1 MSYAYAEPKKK
12 SSRSS
17 GPRPADAAPQLD
29 ALRSGAAQPTSA
41 QLGHRIDLS
50 EAMRARMEGA
60 FGANL
65 SGVQLYESKAVE
77 NAGAEAVAQG
87 NRVAF
92 APGKANFS
100 SRSGQELLGHE
111 LSHVVSQA
119 RGEVTGR
126 GFLNNSALE
135 ARADREGAMAAA
147 GEQIHASAA
156 PMGALSTAS
165 AAPAAGP
172 MQAKKKKDKKE
183 DEPAAPT
190 PEEEDQAAAP
200 AADQEQEAAP
210 AAEAVAD
217 QAAAPAADQEE
228 KEQNANGVFSGI
240 SSVGSTV
247 LEQFGDQYSKAGNAF
262 TGAAEKAE
270 TDEEKAGY
278 MQAGLS
284 AQKTSSKL
292 GIANS
297 ALGLTNGLLGFG
309 EVMGMQG
316 AIGDAGTKTMRNGLK
331 YGSGAAGLGLGA
343 AGLGL
348 GAQISGLKA
357 LNSVGDEAAMGNHL
371 ATAGGLGMGAGILG
385 LGAQTLGL
393 GASIDSTR
401 NAAQIQKNMSS
412 NAAAL
417 QSKKDKGGELTEDQD
432 KMRKIFNQASGQAR
446 INKIQGGFDI
456 ASGALGIGKTA
467 ATMGGAA
474 PVASVLGGASSAV
487 KTIGKG
493 VTEYEKDKFQKSTVE
508 DELNIKQNLDDYAQ
522 DEDTAH
528 IWDEIGE
535 KERKTAFLRN
545 KGFASGKV
553 GEAFESITNDRTNYI
568 LGKKKDDADRRAF
581 MDAAQINDKSDNPL
595 APKLTKSAVHSALG
609 GDEKAKYDDMFGDD
623 FQKTLDQDAEDKK
636 NGLTTGKKIKNGLKW
651 FFTKAIPGS
660 FKSLGGKLAGAAM
673 GIGRGIKKG
682 AIGLKNGVVSA
693 AKGIKNLATSKE
705 ARANAWQGIKSG
717 FGKVGSGI
725 KKGAL
730 AVGRGLGKVGKA
742 TANFMGKMVTDP
754 MGTLKDVG
762 SKVGGGLKKAGKYV
776 GGMLK
781 TQGKKISRWY
791 NHGME
796 QLVMNK
802 KNYDKMGGFDRFL
815 WSVKNLPARIAYNFK
830 GARDKTAGR
839 LGNVLKAQALM
850 RYADEKRKK
859 QAS

>member
-172 MQAKKKKDKKE
+172 MQAKKKKGKKE
-183 DEPAAPT
+183 DEPAAT
-190 PEEEDQAAAP
+190 APEEADAAEEETPAAAQEETP
-200 AADQEQEAAP
+200 AAAQEQT
-210 AAEAVAD
+210 
-217 QAAAPAADQEE
+217 PAADQEE

-247 LEQFGDQYSKAGNAF
+247 LEQFGDQYSKAGDTF

-270 TDEEKAGY
+270 TDEEKAGF

-417 QSKKDKGGELTEDQD
+417 QSKKDKGEVLSEDQD

-553 GEAFESITNDRTNYI
+553 GEAFEGITNDRTNYI

>member
-12 SSRSS
+12 SSRGS
-17 GPRPADAAPQLD
+17 GPRPADAAPLLD

-156 PMGALSTAS
+156 PMGALSTVS

-183 DEPAAPT
+183 DEPAAT
-190 PEEEDQAAAP
+190 APEEADAAEEETPAAAQEETP
-200 AADQEQEAAP
+200 AAAQEQT
-210 AAEAVAD
+210 
-217 QAAAPAADQEE
+217 PAADQEE
-228 KEQNANGVFSGI
+228 KEQNVNGVFGGI
-240 SSVGSTV
+240 SSAGSTV
-247 LEQFGDQYSKAGNAF
+247 LEKVGDRYSKAGDAY

-270 TDEEKAGY
+270 TDEEKAEY

-284 AQKTSSKL
+284 AKKTSSKL
-292 GIANS
+292 GSANS

-348 GAQISGLKA
+348 GAQISALKA

-417 QSKKDKGGELTEDQD
+417 QSKKDKGVELTEDQD

-553 GEAFESITNDRTNYI
+553 GEAFEGITNDSTNYI

-609 GDEKAKYDDMFGDD
+609 GDENAKYDDMFGDD
-623 FQKTLDQDAEDKK
+623 FQTTLDQDAEDKK

-651 FFTKAIPGS
+651 FFTKGIPGS
-660 FKSLGGKLAGAAM
+660 FKSMGGKLAGAAM

-742 TANFMGKMVTDP
+742 TANFVGKLASDPVGTIMGVSKKMA
-754 MGTLKDVG
+754 
-762 SKVGGGLKKAGKYV
+762 GGFRKAGKYV

-839 LGNVLKAQALM
+839 LANVLKAQALM
-850 RYADEKRKK
+850 RYTDEKRKK